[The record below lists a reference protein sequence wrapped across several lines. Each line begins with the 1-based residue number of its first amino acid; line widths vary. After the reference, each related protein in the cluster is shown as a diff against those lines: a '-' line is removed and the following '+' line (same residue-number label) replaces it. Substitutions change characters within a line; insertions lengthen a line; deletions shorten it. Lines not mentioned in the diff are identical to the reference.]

1 MSSNKP
7 PGWDILSDE
16 QKETLIKKLNQV
28 RDLEKDIEKVSND
41 FLKSKIAFN
50 SWLSFVSPATL
61 AVFKKEND
69 WNRLPSTHSV
79 DHVPLPE
86 GTWEAFSD
94 TLNGFEMD
102 LEEKA
107 ISEPFDASDM
117 PVTTKI
123 QYEYIL
129 QNNEI
134 TFSVSNIIVHMS
146 SVGGIGLPNDLTI
159 VTCNNCAK
167 PILPCNFLQHSEKC
181 TKPLGGKA
189 ALAKLTKKTKKSTE
203 KKKKSIGDDDTETM
217 MSGKRL
223 PTDLTKDKPA
233 SKKVKGKG
241 KKATIKRVKGPLDLD
256 RQCGV
261 IAGPNNTPCTRSL
274 TCKNHSMA
282 SKRAVVG
289 RTQPYDILLQAYQAK
304 NLLNKPMKNNPSANV
319 EVQNGVD
326 GSGTGDGLG
335 TIAEDRVLDSD
346 EEVNIVLEALTHSH
360 PQPLATRPVM
370 FVRRRHHCLRVH
382 DVLLDAMRG
391 PLDSGIEGLLHD
403 MNGSAN
409 SKKSIR
415 S

>member
-1 MSSNKP
+1 
-7 PGWDILSDE
+7 
-16 QKETLIKKLNQV
+16 
-28 RDLEKDIEKVSND
+28 
-41 FLKSKIAFN
+41 
-50 SWLSFVSPATL
+50 
-61 AVFKKEND
+61 
-69 WNRLPSTHSV
+69 
-79 DHVPLPE
+79 
-86 GTWEAFSD
+86 
-94 TLNGFEMD
+94 
-102 LEEKA
+102 
-107 ISEPFDASDM
+107 M

-123 QYEYIL
+123 QYEY
-129 QNNEI
+129 
-134 TFSVSNIIVHMS
+134 MS
-146 SVGGIGLPNDLTI
+146 SVGGIGLPNDLAI

-203 KKKKSIGDDDTETM
+203 KKRKGNNDDDTETM

-223 PTDLTKDKPA
+223 PTDPTKDKST
-233 SKKVKGKG
+233 SKKVKGKS

-304 NLLNKPMKNNPSANV
+304 NLLNKPLKKTKNGIA
-319 EVQNGVD
+319 
-326 GSGTGDGLG
+326 GSGTGDGAG
-335 TIAEDRVLDSD
+335 PVEDRVLDSD
-346 EEVNIVLEALTHSH
+346 EEVSTVLDAINYSH
-360 PQPLATRPVM
+360 PRPLATRPVM

-391 PLDSGIEGLLHD
+391 PLDSGIEDLHHD
-403 MNGSAN
+403 INGSVNA
-409 SKKSIR
+409 KSIIR